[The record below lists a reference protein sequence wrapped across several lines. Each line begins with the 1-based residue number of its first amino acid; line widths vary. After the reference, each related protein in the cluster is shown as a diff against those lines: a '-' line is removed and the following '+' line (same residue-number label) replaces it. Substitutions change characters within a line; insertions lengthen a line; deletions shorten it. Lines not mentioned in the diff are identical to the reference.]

1 MFVMPTW
8 VPIVI
13 GVWVIL
19 FGLFRLHLAKKLS
32 RPEVQGAPNFRRKGL
47 YARKPKTHVI
57 FGMAYVLFG
66 VYCLFM
72 AAGHSF
78 NPLTLLLK

>member
-8 VPIVI
+8 VPYVI

-19 FGLFRLHLAKKLS
+19 FGLFRFKLAKKLS
-32 RPEVQGAPNFRRKGL
+32 QPEVQGAPNFRKKGF
-47 YARKPKTHVI
+47 YARTPRTHVL
-57 FGMAYVLFG
+57 FGIAYVLFG

-72 AAGHSF
+72 GAGFSF
-78 NPLTLLLK
+78 NPLELFLK